1 MSAAAAGVSRREFQP
16 ALRRAMTAVGDQ
28 AGARGV
34 FALHSFITSMGLLFG
49 KGNTHVATR

>member
-49 KGNTHVATR
+49 KGNTHVATQ